1 MPGLTTW
8 LVIVLMVVA
17 CTLLGRLATE
27 PFIRSRG
34 PFQGDWLALAFTSIT
49 FGVIILGWITLLL
62 AELGF
67 FSITLLSGLWLALVV
82 VLAVIMR
89 RGTRQRDVSEPDEPD
104 LEEPAHEQGAGF
116 AGSSLKVPGWLQ
128 YALLGLWLIMA
139 VWLFFRPHQYVLGA
153 ADAGVYVNLAAS
165 IADSGGILIDD
176 PTLMALDEA
185 LQSSLLRTIPGD
197 GLAHEIAPQY
207 ILPGFFVEAEPAGRI
222 TPQFYPLHP
231 VWQAIAYAL
240 GGVQAALL
248 MSGLWAILGS
258 LSIYLVVREIAGWPV
273 ALLALVGLSLSAMQI
288 WFARYP
294 TTEML
299 TQFLLWAGLWA
310 TMLWLQNRR
319 PRALWGLLGG
329 LALGQ
334 VFLVRID
341 TYFLLLIPL
350 VLYLWLR
357 WSGRWRRDHWIFF
370 IPIVA
375 LTAHSLLH
383 AVIQSAPY
391 FFTTFQYGIGLLG
404 RNWLLPVGSILLGS
418 ALLLILHRN
427 RQEMGRLARYRR
439 PLAWLA
445 VALLLLLVAYGWF
458 IRPYAGVDPI
468 NYEYWYGGGQIPVT
482 LDRENLIRLGWYL
495 SPLGIALA
503 TAGICQMILTVNR
516 QTAVLLG
523 TGLIFS
529 LLYIWKIQANPHQ
542 IYTMRRYVPAVLP
555 FAIVATGALFGW
567 LFSRRQKWIQV
578 AGLFLAIGWL
588 VSLGLAAR
596 GFVRQV
602 DHQGIMAQ
610 LESIDNLLEP
620 ASILIFYEQTAIT
633 KGDTLGTPLRFLF
646 GHDVYSVRDLETLDT
661 AALARMMTR
670 WRDSSRPVYWVGDS
684 AILENQGLT
693 LGTPVQVNIATQQ
706 LEGVYD
712 RKPSKI
718 IEPRWQ
724 LDIIPIN

>member
-1 MPGLTTW
+1 MNIW
-8 LVIVLMVVA
+8 LALLLMVVA
-17 CTLLGRLATE
+17 CILLGRLAAE

-34 PFQGDWLALAFTSIT
+34 PFQGDWLALAFISIT
-49 FGVIILGWITLLL
+49 FGVIILGWISLLL
-62 AELGF
+62 AEVGF
-67 FSITLLSGLWLALVV
+67 FSITLLAGLWLALIV

-89 RGTRQRDVSEPDEPD
+89 RGTRQKDVGELDRPD
-104 LEEPAHEQGAGF
+104 LEEPAHEQGAGIV
-116 AGSSLKVPGWLQ
+116 GSSMKVPPWLQ
-128 YALLGLWLIMA
+128 YALLGLWLIVA
-139 VWLFFRPHQYVLGA
+139 VWLFFRPHQYVLGG

-176 PTLMALDEA
+176 PTLMGLDEA
-185 LQSSLLRTIPGD
+185 LQSNLLRTIPGD

-231 VWQAIAYAL
+231 VWQAIAHAL

-248 MSGLWAILGS
+248 MTGLWAILGS

-273 ALLALVGLSLSAMQI
+273 AFLSLVGLSLTAMQI

-310 TMLWLQNRR
+310 TMGWLRDRR
-319 PRALWGLLGG
+319 PRSLWALLGG

-357 WSGRWRRDHWIFF
+357 WSGRWRRDHWYFF
-370 IPIVA
+370 LPIVV

-391 FFTTFQYGIGLLG
+391 FFSTFQYGIRLLG
-404 RNWLLPVGSILLGS
+404 RNWLLPVGAILLG
-418 ALLLILHRN
+418 AVLLLILHRN
-427 RQEMGRLARYRR
+427 RREMGRLTRYRR
-439 PLAWLA
+439 PLAWLG
-445 VALLLLLVAYGWF
+445 VTLVLLLVAYGWF
-458 IRPYAGVDPI
+458 IRPYAGAGAI
-468 NYEYWYGGGQIPVT
+468 NYDYWYGGGQIPVS

-495 SPLGIALA
+495 SPLGIVLA
-503 TAGICQMILTVNR
+503 TAGICLMILTVNR

-555 FAIVATGALFGW
+555 FAIVATGVLFSW
-567 LFSRRQKWIQV
+567 LFSHRQKWIQV
-578 AGLFLAIGWL
+578 AGIFLAIGWL
-588 VSLGLAAR
+588 FSLGLAAR

-602 DHQGIMAQ
+602 DHLGIVTQ

-620 ASILIFYEQTAIT
+620 ASILIFNEQAAIT
-633 KGDTLGTPLRFLF
+633 KGDSLGTPLRFLF
-646 GHDVYSVRDLETLDT
+646 GHDVYSVRDLETLDVD
-661 AALARMMTR
+661 ALVGMMNR
-670 WRDSSRPVYWVGDS
+670 WRDSGRSVYWIGDS
-684 AILENQGLT
+684 AILKDQGLI
-693 LGTPVQVNIATQQ
+693 LGQPVQVNIASQQ

-712 RKPSKI
+712 RKPSEI
-718 IEPRWQ
+718 VEARWQ
-724 LDIIPIN
+724 LNIIPVN

>member
-1 MPGLTTW
+1 
-8 LVIVLMVVA
+8 
-17 CTLLGRLATE
+17 
-27 PFIRSRG
+27 
-34 PFQGDWLALAFTSIT
+34 
-49 FGVIILGWITLLL
+49 
-62 AELGF
+62 
-67 FSITLLSGLWLALVV
+67 
-82 VLAVIMR
+82 
-89 RGTRQRDVSEPDEPD
+89 
-104 LEEPAHEQGAGF
+104 
-116 AGSSLKVPGWLQ
+116 
-128 YALLGLWLIMA
+128 
-139 VWLFFRPHQYVLGA
+139 
-153 ADAGVYVNLAAS
+153 
-165 IADSGGILIDD
+165 
-176 PTLMALDEA
+176 
-185 LQSSLLRTIPGD
+185 
-197 GLAHEIAPQY
+197 
-207 ILPGFFVEAEPAGRI
+207 
-222 TPQFYPLHP
+222 
-231 VWQAIAYAL
+231 
-240 GGVQAALL
+240 
-248 MSGLWAILGS
+248 
-258 LSIYLVVREIAGWPV
+258 
-273 ALLALVGLSLSAMQI
+273 
-288 WFARYP
+288 
-294 TTEML
+294 
-299 TQFLLWAGLWA
+299 
-310 TMLWLQNRR
+310 
-319 PRALWGLLGG
+319 
-329 LALGQ
+329 
-334 VFLVRID
+334 
-341 TYFLLLIPL
+341 
-350 VLYLWLR
+350 LWLR

-370 IPIVA
+370 SPIVA

-468 NYEYWYGGGQIPVT
+468 NYEYWYGGGQIPVS

-578 AGLFLAIGWL
+578 VGLFLAIGWL

-620 ASILIFYEQTAIT
+620 ASILIFYEQAAIT
-633 KGDTLGTPLRFLF
+633 QGDTLGTPLRFLF

-670 WRDSSRPVYWVGDS
+670 WRDSGRPVYWVGDS

-724 LDIIPIN
+724 LDIIPVN